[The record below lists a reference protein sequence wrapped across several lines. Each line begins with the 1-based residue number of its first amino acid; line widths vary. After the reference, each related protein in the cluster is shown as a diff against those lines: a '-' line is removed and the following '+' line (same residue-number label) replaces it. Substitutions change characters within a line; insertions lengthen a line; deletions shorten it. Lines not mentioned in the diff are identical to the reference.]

1 MSIAV
6 GMIIIIFVA
15 VGAGNTGGEPLPF
28 VPRLSLVAGL
38 ILVILLIMQALL
50 VAMTAR
56 FLHRSILMPLDA
68 IGKASR
74 QIEQGN
80 LSFML
85 PSSPT
90 MEMAE
95 VITAFNAMGKA
106 LREALAR
113 QEKLEE
119 ERRFFISAVVH
130 DLRTPLFSLRGYLE
144 GIEAGIADTPE
155 MVAHYMRTC
164 REKADDLEY
173 LITDLFTYTQLE
185 YLELQPQREHVDMD
199 ELLQKI
205 VEDMRP
211 IAENSELTLT
221 ARCEGSPEGVD
232 TMVVDRRLIRRALE
246 NLLDNAVRYTPRYG
260 SIAFN
265 WVWSEERL
273 LLTVADTGPGIAPQ
287 DLPHVFKPL
296 HRGEASRNR
305 QTGGAGLGLS
315 IAQQIF
321 QAHGGELSVTNQASG
336 GAMFLGT
343 LPLQID
349 NTGESNI
356 LKDGIKIADTPI
368 VTAGAL

>member
-1 MSIAV
+1 MKKYLMRRWFTKVWLLYAVLMLIAV
-6 GMIIIIFVA
+6 GIIIATLVVA
-15 VGAGNTGGEPLPF
+15 GVGNTDGQPLAF

-38 ILVILLIMQALL
+38 ILVILLAMQALL
-50 VAMTAR
+50 VATTAR
-56 FLHRSILMPLDA
+56 FLQRSILMPLDA

-80 LSFML
+80 FSFTL
-85 PSSPT
+85 PSST
-90 MEMAE
+90 TVEMAE

-106 LREALAR
+106 LREALAS
-113 QEKLEE
+113 QGKLEE

-144 GIEAGIADTPE
+144 GIEKGVADTPE
-155 MVAHYMRTC
+155 MVTHYMQIC
-164 REKADDLEY
+164 REKADDLEH

-185 YLELQPQREHVDMD
+185 YLELLPQREHVDMD

-205 VEDMRP
+205 VEAIRP
-211 IAENSELTLT
+211 IAERAQLTLT
-221 ARCEGSPEGVD
+221 TKREGPQGMS
-232 TMVVDRRLIRRALE
+232 TMIVDRRLITRALE
-246 NLLDNAVRYTPRYG
+246 NLLDNAIRYTPRYG

-265 WVWSEERL
+265 WTWSEERL

-321 QAHGGELSVTNQASG
+321 QVHGGELSVTNRAGG
-336 GAMFLGT
+336 GALFLSV
-343 LPLQID
+343 LPL
-349 NTGESNI
+349 T
-356 LKDGIKIADTPI
+356 
-368 VTAGAL
+368 